1 MTKKPNKFEREAATQ
16 IRRNGHTVRTQ
27 RYLALK
33 KGWRQK
39 IELGEKD
46 VWDKAN
52 ADHTRFMVDFASG
65 KHGDP
70 EVRKE
75 YLKAF
80 KENPNLNPV
89 ERSLLKAEGLI

>member
-27 RYLALK
+27 RYLAFK

-39 IELGEKD
+39 IEFGETD
-46 VWDKAN
+46 LWDKSN

-70 EVRKE
+70 EVREE

-80 KENPNLNPV
+80 KENPNLDPV
-89 ERSLLKAEGLI
+89 ERSLLKAEGLN